1 MSGRRLGRLRNIA
14 SVAGSGLAR
23 SWARL
28 WAAHAMTHRDTADRA
43 RGGIER
49 RVDAVTAD
57 VIQVGIIFLHVYGRD
72 NADAFFLTADIVP
85 TVYRRIIAGQFRRTV
100 RGADPEPEGIPA

>member
-1 MSGRRLGRLRNIA
+1 MRKIA
-14 SVAGSGLAR
+14 LVAGSALAS
-23 SWARL
+23 SWVRIR
-28 WAAHAMTHRDTADRA
+28 AADVMTYRDTVHPA

-57 VIQVGIIFLHVYGRD
+57 VIQVGIIFMNVYGRG

-85 TVYRRIIAGQFRRTV
+85 TVYRRIIAGRFRRTV
-100 RGADPEPEGIPA
+100 HGADPEPESTPA

>member
-1 MSGRRLGRLRNIA
+1 MSERRHGRLRNIA

-28 WAAHAMTHRDTADRA
+28 WAAHAMTHRDTADPA

-57 VIQVGIIFLHVYGRD
+57 VIQVGVIFLTVYGRD

-100 RGADPEPEGIPA
+100 RGADPEPDGIPA